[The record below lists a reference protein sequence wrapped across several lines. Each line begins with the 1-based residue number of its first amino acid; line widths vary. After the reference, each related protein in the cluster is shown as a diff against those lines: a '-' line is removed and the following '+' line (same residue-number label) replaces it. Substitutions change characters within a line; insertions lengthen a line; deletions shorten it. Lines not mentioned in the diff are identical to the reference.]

1 MVSLSSVSAASDL
14 IQDYED
20 LTIQNSYD
28 DLIIQ
33 DSFNED
39 LIQDSSNTELKTQD
53 SSIDNL
59 KETINQTESID
70 DTLTNQDL
78 SSLQDSSKE
87 NIKDS
92 NLKSSRLGKSITVK
106 GNTFQSIQSAIDGAE
121 AGDTIILSEN
131 MFKGDNYYGL
141 GEQIYINKSLT
152 IMGSSQFGS
161 QYIILNALHSSRIFN
176 ITADNVTISNIQFTN
191 GYVVGEPGGAI
202 YWFGN
207 NGKIINS
214 YFSLNCANSSMEW
227 DIEGGAI
234 YFGLKFKNQY
244 IENCLFKYN
253 SAYDG
258 GALYT
263 CSQNTTI
270 SKCTFDSNFGIS
282 NNAGGMANGAA
293 LSFSAKDVYVIDST
307 FLNND
312 APEGWGGAVYIYK
325 HGYEPYF
332 FNCSFK
338 NNSAAFGGAICWLT
352 DGGTFLNC
360 TFENNHATGGD
371 AIPHGGAIYKIGRN
385 GGNII
390 NSTFTR
396 NYATTGSAIYLN
408 AYLNI
413 DNCTFTDNQA
423 DSEGAIYIITD
434 NVTIRNCLFDKN
446 YAYNYGAAIFSWD
459 HDNIKVEN
467 SRFIENH
474 ARNEGGAIYF
484 LGKNCQIYGCL
495 FEGNRVSNFY
505 SFGGAVFMEIS
516 GEDTSILDCSF
527 KNNSALYKGG
537 ALYISYGSS
546 EKIAIINSSFED
558 NSASNGG
565 AIQADWNL
573 SLIANSS
580 FEDNS
585 ASYGGAIQVFGSVDL
600 IANSSFEDNSASYG
614 GAIHVFRSIGLIA
627 NSTFKNNYANSLE
640 INQSKES
647 YGRVFTFKGKE
658 NYINAIYTEDYSLN
672 FENVT
677 YWDGSFVTSGSPIK
691 SDCEAGI
698 KIRIVLR
705 QGVSAGP
712 VVLNI
717 TKITNIKGEVVFN
730 EYNGLSPGI
739 YYYEAY
745 HPKDSYY
752 SESEKLSGMITVP
765 KKATDNTLAI
775 SLDDSIYGED
785 LKVNVNTDV
794 SGEYRIYIANSN
806 YDAIFTDD
814 DVAKGNVLAYDI
826 TVNENELKG
835 NKWTIL
841 KNSLNVKNGYGA
853 YIQFADLEDG
863 ENYINIH
870 NRTSFNVYKA
880 ESSIDANET
889 IAIEGDGAEVNYTIE
904 NGTASIDNIRRGSAI
919 LEEGT
924 DYNFTVTPDKI
935 IITGLDMGNYTV
947 KLKTIV
953 DSNYNPST
961 KEVFICILGRTAIDV
976 QESVAIEKDKS
987 YLLSPTLIPEDA
999 GTLRYISND
1008 ESIVKVDSKGN
1019 LTAISEGNTTI
1030 MVLFDGN
1037 DIYAPSNATVK
1048 VSVYSGSMPT
1058 SIKVNKSF
1066 ELYMDESIDMGA
1078 VLDPANAGNLTYKSS
1093 NEKIVKVDNY
1103 GKITGLGQGKA
1114 NITVSFSGNEKFLAS
1129 NATALVTVYP
1139 LVDLKIAKSAN
1150 VSGEVYIGDKIK
1162 FVITVSNN
1170 GPSNA
1175 TGVYVNE
1182 ALNSNLVL
1190 ASNSTTKGNYDGS
1203 KWTIGNLNK
1212 GETVNLTIIA
1222 NVKSVGN
1229 IDNKVI
1235 ANSTERDSNYT
1246 NNIASISTIKAL
1258 PIVDLS
1264 INVTSN
1270 KKSLNV
1276 GDTFTYTI
1284 NLINLGPSKATN
1296 IIVDELLSQFIELVN
1311 VNLSIGNYDNSTSV
1325 WSVDQLDPNSP
1336 VSLNL
1341 TVKAIRAGKIE
1352 NSVTAYSNEK
1362 DSNESNNNF
1371 TLSINCVKINTQLTA
1386 NNITTSYN
1394 LNKDLIIG
1402 LNDSKGN
1409 PLSGFIVSVDLN
1421 GKKNYTTDSNGQI
1434 KIPTKS
1440 LIPDTY
1446 NATIRFEGNEK
1457 YYSSHASAIIVVKR
1471 ASTSLNYTNMNT
1483 VAFDSNIEGRVGE
1496 YFQFQLLDNDGK
1508 PIAGKQVF
1516 IGFNG
1521 VKYNRTTNQT
1531 GEARLQINLKYAN
1544 HYTFAIAFLGDNNY
1558 SGDFQVALINVTEQ
1572 TPVLTT
1578 SPKTYKSTAKT
1589 KALTA
1594 TLKSSRGQA
1603 LAGKKITFTLNGK
1616 VYSGN
1621 TNSDGIATVNV
1632 SLSKKGTYSFTA
1644 QYGGDSTYKKV
1655 TKSSKLTIK

>member
-1 MVSLSSVSAASDL
+1 MDKKVSKTNKKKLLLSILIIFSILVSLSSISAENAS
-14 IQDYED
+14 
-20 LTIQNSYD
+20 
-28 DLIIQ
+28 
-33 DSFNED
+33 D
-39 LIQDSSNTELKTQD
+39 LIQDSSNGDFITQNSPNEELVIQD
-53 SSIDNL
+53 SSIGEESL
-59 KETINQTESID
+59 TVNQTESMDESI
-70 DTLTNQDL
+70 LSCQDL
-78 SSLQDSSKE
+78 SKDDDSSKE

-92 NLKSSRLGKSITVK
+92 HLKSSKLGKSITVK
-106 GNTFQSIQSAIDGAE
+106 DNTFESIQKAINRADP
-121 AGDTIILSEN
+121 GDTIILTE
-131 MFKGDNYYGL
+131 DNIVFPAYTGS
-141 GEQIYINKSLT
+141 GKHIIIDKPLT
-152 IMGSSQFGS
+152 IMGSSQFGLP
-161 QYIILNALHSSRIFN
+161 YIILDAKRRSRIFY
-176 ITADNVTISNIQFTN
+176 ITADNVTIVNINCTF
-191 GYVVGEPGGAI
+191 GYVDDDEGGAI
-202 YWFGN
+202 CWRGN
-207 NGKIINS
+207 NGKVINS
-214 YFSLNCANSSMEW
+214 SFSFNRAQSTYDS
-227 DIEGGAI
+227 DRIGGAI
-234 YFGLKFKNQY
+234 CFAKNYQNQCL
-244 IENCLFKYN
+244 ENCVFTYN
-253 SAYDG
+253 SAYQG
-258 GALYT
+258 GAVSIWSYN
-263 CSQNTTI
+263 SNI
-270 SKCTFDSNFGIS
+270 SNCTFDSNFGLDNERGVFS
-282 NNAGGMANGAA
+282 GGAA
-293 LSFSAKDVYVIDST
+293 LDIMAGNVKVLNCA
-307 FLNND
+307 FLNNN
-312 APEGWGGAVYIYK
+312 ASEGSGGAVFIY
-325 HGYEPYF
+325 HNSYF
-332 FNCSFK
+332 FNCSF
-338 NNSAAFGGAICWLT
+338 NNNYALQGGAVCWHSN
-352 DGGTFLNC
+352 GGTFLNC
-360 TFENNHATGGD
+360 SFENNHATGD
-371 AIPHGGAIYKIGRN
+371 SEIPLGGAIYKCIRD
-385 GGNII
+385 GGSII
-390 NSTFTR
+390 NSTFTS
-396 NYATTGSAIYLN
+396 NYATTGSAIALLSN
-408 AYLNI
+408 LNI
-413 DNCTFTDNQA
+413 DTCTFRENDA
-423 DSEGAIYIITD
+423 GSEGAIYINTND
-434 NVTIRNCLFDKN
+434 VVIRNSLFDNN
-446 YAYNYGAAIFSWD
+446 YAYRYGAAIYSWSGC
-459 HDNIKVEN
+459 DNIKVEN
-467 SRFIENH
+467 SRFIKNH
-474 ARNEGGAIYF
+474 ALNLGGAILF
-484 LGKNCQIYGCL
+484 VGKNIQISNSI
-495 FEGNRVSNFY
+495 FEENKVTNLS
-505 SFGGAVFMEIS
+505 SLGGAIWIVNRGDHTGISNCTFKKNYAFMR
-516 GEDTSILDCSF
+516 
-527 KNNSALYKGG
+527 GG
-537 ALYISYGSS
+537 AIFWMNDTLKKAVIT
-546 EKIAIINSSFED
+546 NSIFED
-558 NSASNGG
+558 NSAIMYGG
-565 AIQADWNL
+565 AISVYELN
-573 SLIANSS
+573 LIANSS

-585 ASYGGAIQVFGSVDL
+585 AIYGGAIDVIGSLD
-600 IANSSFEDNSASYG
+600 
-614 GAIHVFRSIGLIA
+614 LIA

-640 INQSKES
+640 LTQSKES
-647 YGRVFTFKGKE
+647 YGRVFTFKGNE
-658 NYINAIYTEDYSLN
+658 NYANAIYSDKDLT

-677 YWDGSFVTSGSPIK
+677 YWDGSFVTSDSPIK

-698 KIRIVLR
+698 KIRIVVR
-705 QGVSAGP
+705 QGVLAGP

-826 TVNENELKG
+826 TVNENELNG
-835 NKWTIL
+835 NKWAIL

-904 NGTASIDNIRRGSAI
+904 NGTASIGNIRRGSAI

-1093 NEKIVKVDNY
+1093 NEKIVKVDKN

-1114 NITVSFSGNEKFLAS
+1114 NITVSFSGNEKFLTS

-1150 VSGEVYIGDKIK
+1150 VSDEVYIGDKIK

-1182 ALNSNLVL
+1182 ALNSNIVL

-1222 NVKSVGN
+1222 NVKSLGS

-1235 ANSTERDSNYT
+1235 ANSTEKDSNYT

-1258 PIVDLS
+1258 PIVDLC

-1311 VNLSIGNYDNSTSV
+1311 VNISIGNYDNSTSV
-1325 WSVDQLDPNSP
+1325 WSIDQLDPNSP
-1336 VSLNL
+1336 VSLSL
-1341 TVKAIRAGKIE
+1341 TAKAIRAGKIE

-1386 NNITTSYN
+1386 NNIITSYN
-1394 LNKDLIIG
+1394 LNKDLIIS
-1402 LNDSKGN
+1402 LKDSKGN
-1409 PLSGFIVSVDLN
+1409 SLSGSIVSVDLN

-1440 LIPDTY
+1440 LVPDTY
-1446 NATIRFEGNEK
+1446 KATIKFEGNER
-1457 YYSSHASAIIVVKR
+1457 YNSSNASAIIVVKR

-1483 VAFDSNIEGRVGE
+1483 VAFDSNIEGRIGE
-1496 YFQFQLLDNDGK
+1496 YFRFQLLDNDGK

-1589 KALTA
+1589 KVLTA

-1621 TNSDGIATVNV
+1621 TDSNGIATVKV
-1632 SLSKKGTYSFTA
+1632 SLSNKGTYSFTA